1 MYFNILFYWDKR
13 EHVNMY
19 MFHDFIHH
27 LEVLSSIVIANIHM
41 LQHEILEKISYGE
54 IKPWKNLEKV
64 TIASQNLSFTLVNL
78 VQLTPP

>member
-1 MYFNILFYWDKR
+1 
-13 EHVNMY
+13 